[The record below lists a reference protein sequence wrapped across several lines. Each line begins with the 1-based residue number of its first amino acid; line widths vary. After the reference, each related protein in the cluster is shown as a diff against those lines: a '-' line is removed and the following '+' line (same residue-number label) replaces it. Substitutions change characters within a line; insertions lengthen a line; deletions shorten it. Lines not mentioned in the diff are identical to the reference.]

1 MSKYAKNSIFN
12 CEGSAWLPG
21 LNNVSKYIKYKKNK
35 PPRPLKSTLLLP
47 PTWYRFGAEKGA
59 GNPEWLEG
67 FRITKGAGIE
77 MIFFSEDQK
86 KKCVLRL
93 KMSFHIIP
101 MYVFSVVLFR
111 TSQISAS
118 GLVPS
123 TYIVTRKRSNQNI
136 DCWHKPTSL
145 LHVCAWVQLSMIAH
159 KALVAKMIKVVL
171 ERAHAHCLAVEVE
184 HVSGNEFKEQV
195 IYGLFWLASCPFSNL
210 LNILILK
217 LH

>member
-1 MSKYAKNSIFN
+1 
-12 CEGSAWLPG
+12 
-21 LNNVSKYIKYKKNK
+21 
-35 PPRPLKSTLLLP
+35 
-47 PTWYRFGAEKGA
+47 
-59 GNPEWLEG
+59 
-67 FRITKGAGIE
+67 
-77 MIFFSEDQK
+77 
-86 KKCVLRL
+86 
-93 KMSFHIIP
+93 MSFHIIP

-195 IYGLFWLASCPFSNL
+195 IYGLF
-210 LNILILK
+210 
-217 LH
+217 

>member
-1 MSKYAKNSIFN
+1 
-12 CEGSAWLPG
+12 
-21 LNNVSKYIKYKKNK
+21 
-35 PPRPLKSTLLLP
+35 
-47 PTWYRFGAEKGA
+47 
-59 GNPEWLEG
+59 
-67 FRITKGAGIE
+67 
-77 MIFFSEDQK
+77 
-86 KKCVLRL
+86 
-93 KMSFHIIP
+93 MSFHIIP

-145 LHVCAWVQLSMIAH
+145 LHVCVCAWVQLSMIAH

-171 ERAHAHCLAVEVE
+171 ERARAHCLAVEVE

-195 IYGLFWLASCPFSNL
+195 IYMAWFD
-210 LNILILK
+210 
-217 LH
+217 